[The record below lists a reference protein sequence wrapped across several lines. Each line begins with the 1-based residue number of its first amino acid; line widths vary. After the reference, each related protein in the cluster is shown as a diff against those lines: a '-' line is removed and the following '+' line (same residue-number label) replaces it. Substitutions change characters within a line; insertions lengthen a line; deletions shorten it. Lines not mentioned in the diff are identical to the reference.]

1 MAHVLG
7 AISAYAKQNQ
17 LIVMSINSSIS
28 VCPQRIY
35 SFECPKDCLD
45 SLVEFSEGL
54 VDSQL
59 VKRSDSCQSGSF
71 YLLGERE
78 QDRPEL
84 LQLNRWLE
92 QCMAEA
98 RDCIVWDQQRFP
110 NLVVT
115 QRWINLS
122 RKLDSH
128 RMHVHPLS
136 ILSGV
141 LCLSEQVE
149 LDLFVGSI
157 YSLPAFFCADTGES
171 DLLVKQTLQLSRGD
185 MILFPSSLRHGVSEY
200 HGNEKR
206 MTLAFNSFF
215 AGAIGSEHE
224 LASLNVD
231 PKVF

>member
-1 MAHVLG
+1 
-7 AISAYAKQNQ
+7 
-17 LIVMSINSSIS
+17 MSSNSSIS

-35 SFECPKDCLD
+35 SFKCPKDCLD
-45 SLVEFSEGL
+45 PWVEFSEGL

-59 VKRSDSCQSGSF
+59 VKRSDSCKSGSF

-78 QDRPEL
+78 QDRPEF

-92 QCMAEA
+92 QCIAEA

-110 NLVVT
+110 SLVVT

-149 LDLFVGSI
+149 LDLFVSSI

-171 DLLVKQTLQLSRGD
+171 DLLIKQTLQLSRGD
-185 MILFPSSLRHGVSEY
+185 MILFPSSVRHGVSEY
-200 HGNEKR
+200 QGNEKR
-206 MTLAFNSFF
+206 MTLSFNSFF
-215 AGAIGSEHE
+215 AGAIGRDQD
-224 LASLNVD
+224 LASLGID